1 MINLELYRIFTIVA
15 SEGNL
20 TRASAILHIS
30 QPAVTKHIKNLEKEL
45 QVTLFNR
52 NKYGMEL
59 TEKGQALYN
68 EIKDSISL
76 LTNIDT
82 KFKEVRNINLGSHVM
97 MLSTMFG
104 KCLTKYYAENPKSQI
119 DVTNETFNNMLSMLE
134 NQKLDIVFSK
144 KVNEELYNT
153 QKISF
158 ISLGNL
164 HDIFVVN
171 TNSRFANKT
180 LSKESLKN
188 EIIYTPKKTSLTT
201 INLMKELDLEGT
213 EKENIKNVTY
223 TTMLGILKNEDSIGI
238 ITKEYIQDDLKENK
252 ICELNTDFK
261 LPPLEFGIYLNK
273 NNKFDELSSLIR
285 IIKKEFSY
293 NKFTE

>member
-15 SEGNL
+15 SERNL

-104 KCLTKYYAENPKSQI
+104 RCLTKYYAENPKSQI

-158 ISLGNL
+158 IILGNL
-164 HDIFVVN
+164 HDIFVIKQRN
-171 TNSRFANKT
+171 F
-180 LSKESLKN
+180 
-188 EIIYTPKKTSLTT
+188 KK
-201 INLMKELDLEGT
+201 
-213 EKENIKNVTY
+213 
-223 TTMLGILKNEDSIGI
+223 
-238 ITKEYIQDDLKENK
+238 
-252 ICELNTDFK
+252 
-261 LPPLEFGIYLNK
+261 
-273 NNKFDELSSLIR
+273 
-285 IIKKEFSY
+285 
-293 NKFTE
+293 

>member
-15 SEGNL
+15 SERNL

-104 KCLTKYYAENPKSQI
+104 RCLTKYYAENPKSQI

-164 HDIFVVN
+164 HDIFVIN
-171 TNSRFANKT
+171 TNSRFANRT
-180 LSKESLKN
+180 LSKETLKN
-188 EIIYTPKKTSLTT
+188 EIIYTPKRTSLTT
-201 INLMKELDLEGT
+201 INLMKELGLEG
-213 EKENIKNVTY
+213 KENIKNVTY

-252 ICELNTDFK
+252 ICELNTDFE
-261 LPPLEFGIYLNK
+261 LSPLEFGIYLNK
-273 NNKFDELSSLIR
+273 NNKFDELNCLVK
-285 IIKKEFSY
+285 IIKKEFLN
-293 NKFTE
+293 NKSTK